1 MSIFET
7 KKSTN
12 YQLQFTNEIGAGS
25 KVLGNLEGNGNIRVA
40 GHFVGNIQ
48 EAEGS
53 QSTLVID
60 KEGVLTG
67 DLHYS
72 NLIVAGTIE
81 GSITVDEQMV
91 VYPSAMILGNIRYK
105 SIDIHPDAR
114 VNGILSCVALD
125 VVKPNK
131 SEVISFEPI
140 KKKIAS

>member
-1 MSIFET
+1 MFDT

-40 GHFVGNIQ
+40 GHFVGNIL

-53 QSTLVID
+53 KSTLVID

-91 VYPSAMILGNIRYK
+91 VHPSAVILGNIRYK

-140 KKKIAS
+140 KKIAS

>member
-1 MSIFET
+1 MSMFDT

-40 GHFVGNIQ
+40 GHFVGNIL
-48 EAEGS
+48 EAES
-53 QSTLVID
+53 SKSTLVID
-60 KEGVLTG
+60 KEGFLTG

-91 VYPSAMILGNIRYK
+91 VHPSAVILGNIRYK

-140 KKKIAS
+140 QKIAS

>member
-1 MSIFET
+1 MFDT

-40 GHFVGNIQ
+40 GHFVGNIL
-48 EAEGS
+48 EAES
-53 QSTLVID
+53 SKSTLVID

-91 VYPSAMILGNIRYK
+91 VHPSAVILGNIRYK

-140 KKKIAS
+140 QKIAS

>member
-1 MSIFET
+1 MFDA

-12 YQLQFTNEIGAGS
+12 YQLQFTNEIGSGS
-25 KVLGNLEGNGNIRVA
+25 KVYGNLEGNGNMRVS
-40 GHFVGNIQ
+40 GHFVGNIL

-53 QSTLVID
+53 SSTLVID
-60 KEGVLTG
+60 KEGVLSG

-81 GSITVDEQMV
+81 GSITVDEKMV

-114 VNGILSCVALD
+114 VNGILSCEALD
-125 VVKPNK
+125 VIKNNK
-131 SEVISFEPI
+131 SEVITFEPI
-140 KKKIAS
+140 KKIAS